1 MRGYLEPKDGQNF
14 VRFKRIQV
22 RINIPEAKFNLDNLF
37 NGDPV
42 LSQLGNR
49 VVNENSEIFLAELV
63 PGLETSLADKFT
75 GIVNEILKDATYEDM
90 FPEN

>member
-1 MRGYLEPKDGQNF
+1 MEQQNGKSY

-22 RINIPEAKFNLDNLF
+22 RINIPDAKFHLDNLF

-42 LSQLGNR
+42 LNQLGNR

-63 PGLETSLADKFT
+63 PGLETSLASIFT
-75 GIVNEILKDATYEDM
+75 DIVNEILKETTYEEM
-90 FPEN
+90 FPDS